1 MIGKFLKKIFGS
13 RNSRIIKDYA
23 IYIKAIN
30 DLESLYEKKS
40 DEELKN
46 ITNYLQEKYKKSNNI
61 DELLTEAFAVVREAS
76 KRTLGMRHFDEQLM
90 GGIALHHGK
99 ISEMKTGEGKTLV
112 STLPAYLN
120 SLTGNP
126 VFIVTVND
134 YLAERDSKWM
144 GVIYEFLGLS
154 VGYINSTV
162 PPSNRK
168 EIYKYNIVYGTNNEF
183 GFDYLRDNM
192 AFDNK
197 EKNQSVLNYAI
208 IDEVDSVLIDEARTP
223 LIISG
228 SNNKVNN
235 TYAKINKIIKIFLA
249 EKNEDLFSIEEKQK
263 SVSLTEHG
271 QSLIEKI
278 LLNNNLIESAGDI
291 YNTNNI
297 QLFSHID
304 SALKAHLIYKK
315 DIDYVVENNQIVI
328 IDEFTGRKM
337 PGRRW
342 SEGLHQSIE
351 AKENVSIKQE
361 NQTYASITFQNYFRM
376 FNKIC
381 GMTGTADTEAEEF
394 HQIYNLEVIQIPPNR
409 KLIRE
414 DKVDLVFLTEQ
425 EKYNHILKEIM
436 DINKTGQPILVGTT
450 SVDSS
455 ENISKALKKN
465 KIKHNVLNA
474 KYHQKEA
481 EIIEN
486 AGALNS
492 ITIATNMAGRGTD
505 IVLGGKRLSNEDEA
519 WLINNKKVKSLGGL
533 YVLGT
538 ERHESRRIDN
548 QLRGRSGRQGDPG
561 ISRFFLSL
569 EDNLMRIFASDK
581 VSEIMKKLG
590 MQEGEAIEHKWVSK
604 SIENA
609 QRRVEAH
616 NFDIRKTLLEYDDI
630 SNEQRKL
637 IYQQRNFILNNKA
650 DILLDNIISNYAL
663 DFADTHNVDLNSMD
677 KQLSDF
683 NDLLKRD
690 FLIDINLDD
699 FIKDNIFN
707 IEIFKNNLKSLLLDR
722 IKENTHNIPSDE
734 YNNLIVNIC
743 LAVIDEEYRN
753 HLSSMDYLRQS
764 IGLRG
769 YAQKNPKNEYKRESF
784 EMFNLILMD
793 ISKEILKICC
803 RIKIDN
809 YNTQSENKLAEQ
821 KKLKKVDDPRCLL
834 NTNES
839 DIPRNKRCPVS
850 NMKFKQCCGKLA

>member
-192 AFDNK
+192 AFSNK
-197 EKNQSVLNYAI
+197 EKNQSILNYAI

-235 TYAKINKIIKIFLA
+235 TYAKINKIIKIFLS

-315 DIDYVVENNQIVI
+315 DIDYVVENNEIVI

-351 AKENVSIKQE
+351 AKENVTIKQE

-809 YNTQSENKLAEQ
+809 YNTKPENKLTEQ